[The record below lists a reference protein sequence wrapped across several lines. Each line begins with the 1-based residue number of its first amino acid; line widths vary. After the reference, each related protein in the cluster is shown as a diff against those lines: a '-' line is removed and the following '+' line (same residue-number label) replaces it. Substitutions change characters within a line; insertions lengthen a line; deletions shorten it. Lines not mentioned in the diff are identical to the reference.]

1 MGCRAELLKPVEIP
15 QVQFLVRWRHAVVVT
30 TWLGVLTCRKL
41 WFSTVAVLD
50 KVADVPARAVHR
62 PGVDVP
68 VSMQRRRL
76 ALGGATDSVHRRSLW
91 SSQLR

>member
-1 MGCRAELLKPVEIP
+1 MPVACRQFWGPD
-15 QVQFLVRWRHAVVVT
+15 VQ
-30 TWLGVLTCRKL
+30 KL

-68 VSMQRRRL
+68 VFMQRRRL
-76 ALGGATDSVHRRSLW
+76 ALGGATDSVHRLVWWTSPVCTETGGSQQGVMAMKGVRS
-91 SSQLR
+91 SSHR

>member
-1 MGCRAELLKPVEIP
+1 MSSCPLRADSFG
-15 QVQFLVRWRHAVVVT
+15 VQ
-30 TWLGVLTCRKL
+30 TCRKL

-68 VSMQRRRL
+68 VFMQRRSL
-76 ALGGATDSVHRRSLW
+76 ALGGATDSVHRLIW
-91 SSQLR
+91 WTSQFAWRQGVFSKEYMR